1 MKKEALTT
9 LKRAA
14 EAGFSEWDLAA
25 RDPDLA
31 CLREEPEF
39 KPPLEVNTVWEN
51 HLPRATILAARMPS
65 RSRIHPEHHK
75 TYAKHVDARSLA
87 AHLNTA
93 SSMARSTKYPFA
105 IFGLSGSR
113 SISLKEPTLLCNH

>member
-9 LKRAA
+9 LKRVA

-39 KPPLEVNTVWEN
+39 KRMLE
-51 HLPRATILAARMPS
+51 RG
-65 RSRIHPEHHK
+65 K
-75 TYAKHVDARSLA
+75 
-87 AHLNTA
+87 
-93 SSMARSTKYPFA
+93 
-105 IFGLSGSR
+105 
-113 SISLKEPTLLCNH
+113 

>member
-1 MKKEALTT
+1 MIRGDERLGCGDAFVACTYSHLQMKKEALTT

-39 KPPLEVNTVWEN
+39 KRMLE
-51 HLPRATILAARMPS
+51 RG
-65 RSRIHPEHHK
+65 K
-75 TYAKHVDARSLA
+75 
-87 AHLNTA
+87 
-93 SSMARSTKYPFA
+93 
-105 IFGLSGSR
+105 
-113 SISLKEPTLLCNH
+113 